1 MSARFPLGV
10 EHGVESCATPA
21 TRSSVA
27 GGVPGTTA
35 PPWHPPKMRTRNAM
49 LISLLAPA
57 LLLAAEEPPPTSMLP
72 LSDHLLLKH
81 FGETTPPAD
90 SGYGRERRRRR
101 MTDLTAENTDRIRIH
116 VDYASLYEETAPL
129 YSACFQVGAW
139 YSRGLAGPT
148 PPADGVATCRGE
160 TSGARRTR

>member
-1 MSARFPLGV
+1 
-10 EHGVESCATPA
+10 
-21 TRSSVA
+21 
-27 GGVPGTTA
+27 
-35 PPWHPPKMRTRNAM
+35 M